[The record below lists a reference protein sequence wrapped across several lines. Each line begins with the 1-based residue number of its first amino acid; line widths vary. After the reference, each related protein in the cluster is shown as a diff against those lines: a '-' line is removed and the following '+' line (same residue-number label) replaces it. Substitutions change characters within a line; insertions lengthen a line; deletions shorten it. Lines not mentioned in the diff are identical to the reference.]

1 MSISSVLL
9 QTFRPVSYAKKEMA
23 KAIVAD
29 PATKRTQI
37 AKAMHTVNNS
47 FGFKAAGHV
56 AFASQ
61 GRLERFAAGRQVVP
75 GSAWPKLEPHTQAK
89 MIVQAIRNLEADLK
103 GQLKTARAEAADAGS
118 HGAHRA
124 ADLSAAVAALRNLYQ
139 PCLK

>member
-29 PATKRTQI
+29 PSTKRAQI
-37 AKAMHTVNNS
+37 AKALDTVSNG
-47 FGFKAAGHV
+47 FGFKAAGTA

-61 GRLERFAAGRQVVP
+61 VRLERFAGGGAAVP
-75 GSAWPKLEPHTQAK
+75 SGSGLKSAPHTHAR

-103 GQLKTARAEAADAGS
+103 GQLKTARAESAQAGS
-118 HGAHRA
+118 SNAHRA

>member
-9 QTFRPVSYAKKEMA
+9 QTFRPVSYAKKELA
-23 KAIVAD
+23 KAIVAN
-29 PATKRTQI
+29 PSMKRAQI
-37 AKAMHTVNNS
+37 AQALDKVSNR
-47 FGFKAAGHV
+47 FGFNAAGTA

-61 GRLERFAAGRQVVP
+61 VRLERFADGSAAVP
-75 GSAWPKLEPHTQAK
+75 GYSGLKSGPHTQAR

-103 GQLKTARAEAADAGS
+103 GQLKTARAESTEAWS
-118 HGAHRA
+118 SNAHRA